1 MVSQPVTTG
10 FDDLRQMADSATS
23 DRDRDTALRH
33 GNVHRRESLMND
45 CGDVLQRAGNKLLMD
60 FKKLHC
66 EIICECW
73 QMLERPAFYD
83 VSRCTATHITR
94 KSRLMC
100 ANENAFPLL
109 CVKTLAE
116 GRSLALKFFG
126 NICVC
131 LASGRLAHP
140 TACIT

>member
-10 FDDLRQMADSATS
+10 FDDLRQIADSATS
-23 DRDRDTALRH
+23 DCDRDIALRH

-45 CGDVLQRAGNKLLMD
+45 CGDVLQWAGDKLLMD
-60 FKKLHC
+60 FKELHS

-73 QMLERPAFYD
+73 QMLERSSFYD
-83 VSRCTATHITR
+83 VCGCTAIHRTR
-94 KSRLMC
+94 EHLLMC
-100 ANENAFPLL
+100 AKENAFPLL